1 MKAKT
6 YRLIDLIF
14 NIVIFLTTAWAVVYY
29 FYSDPDILGSTRTA
43 CFRYFTT
50 DSNVLE
56 AVAAA
61 VVCVVRVLQLKSPDR
76 KMPAWVTVL
85 RFTGTAAVALTL
97 LTVVFFLAP
106 VSCISSGIGTVPFY
120 FAGNVFVLHLST
132 PVLAIL
138 SLILF
143 DREGEITRLRSLW
156 ALLPTVVY
164 SIVYLVLVVFVK
176 VWYDWY
182 GFTFGGKLYFAPVSM
197 IAMYAVTYG
206 IAWVL
211 RKLRRRS

>member
-1 MKAKT
+1 MKTKT
-6 YRLIDLIF
+6 YRLIDLLF
-14 NIVIFLTTAWAVVYY
+14 NIVIFLTTAWAVVFY

-56 AVAAA
+56 AAAAA
-61 VVCVVRVLQLKSPDR
+61 VVCVFRVLQLKDPDR
-76 KMPAWVTVL
+76 KMPLWVTVL

-132 PVLAIL
+132 PVLAIV

-143 DREGEITRLRSLW
+143 DREGEITRRRSLW
-156 ALLPTVVY
+156 GLVPTVVY
-164 SIVYLVLVVFVK
+164 SVVYLVLVVFVK

-182 GFTFGGKLYFAPVSM
+182 GFTFGGKLYLAPVSM
-197 IAMYAVTYG
+197 IVMYAVTWG

-211 RKLRRRS
+211 RKLRK

>member
-14 NIVIFLTTAWAVVYY
+14 NIVIFLTTAWAVAYY
-29 FYSDPDILGSTRTA
+29 FYADPDILGSTRTA

-50 DSNVLE
+50 DSNVLM

-61 VVCVVRVLQLKSPDR
+61 VVCVVRVLQLKDPDR
-76 KMPAWVTVL
+76 TMPVWVTVL
-85 RFTGTAAVALTL
+85 RFTGTVAVALTL

-106 VSCISSGIGTVPFY
+106 VSCLNAGIGTVPFY

-143 DREGEITRLRSLW
+143 DREGEITRRRSLW
-156 ALLPTVVY
+156 GLAPTVVY
-164 SIVYLVLVVFVK
+164 SVVYLVLVVFVK

-182 GFTFGGKLYFAPVSM
+182 GFTFGGRLYLAPVSM
-197 IAMYAVTYG
+197 IVMYAVTYG

-211 RKLRRRS
+211 RKLRR

>member
-29 FYSDPDILGSTRTA
+29 FWSDPDVLGSTRTA

-61 VVCVVRVLQLKSPDR
+61 VVCVFRVLQLKDPDR
-76 KMPAWVTVL
+76 KMPVWVTVL
-85 RFTGTAAVALTL
+85 RFTGTVAVALTL

-106 VSCISSGIGTVPFY
+106 VSCMSAGIGSVPFY

-132 PVLAIL
+132 PVLAIV
-138 SLILF
+138 SWILF
-143 DREGEITRLRSLW
+143 DREGEITRRRSLW

-164 SIVYLVLVVFVK
+164 SVVYLVLVVFVK

-182 GFTFGGKLYFAPVSM
+182 GFTFGGRLYLAPVSM
-197 IAMYAVTYG
+197 IAMYAVTWG

-211 RKLRRRS
+211 RKLHKSN